1 MPTNEQYHNLVSK
14 AGPIGHISNKREL
27 AMFLANVLHES
38 AGLTATEE
46 WGPPPAGT
54 YSFPQLDRP
63 GRRYHGRGY
72 IQLTWYVRIYA
83 LLSSREDVVTVCH
96 ITLTDFLTR

>member
-1 MPTNEQYHNLVSK
+1 MPTNEQYHNLVSR
-14 AGPIGHISNKREL
+14 AGPVGHISNKREL

-72 IQLTWYVRIYA
+72 IQLTWYVRIRP
-83 LLSSREDVVTVCH
+83 S
-96 ITLTDFLTR
+96 FF